1 MFWSP
6 LRDEGQITHS
16 RVEWKKSYIHA
27 YKHIYSFWPICILKK
42 GRGISPSV
50 SLIAP
55 SDAIK
60 KEPGHDESH
69 FINTSPPRAAY
80 MSQWIGSA
88 LVQIMAWRRIGVK
101 QCWVIINWT
110 HRNILQFVSL
120 KFVAKGPWSSLTFVP
135 KGSGDN
141 KQALVQIMAPRR
153 TGDKALSELTVT
165 QLTDAYIRH

>member
-16 RVEWKKSYIHA
+16 RVEWQKSYIHA

-50 SLIAP
+50 SLNAP

-88 LVQIMAWRRIGVK
+88 LVQIMAWRRIGSAGLLSIGPIGTYCSLFHWSLLLRGHEVH
-101 QCWVIINWT
+101 WRLFLRVPAIINKHWF
-110 HRNILQFVSL
+110 R
-120 KFVAKGPWSSLTFVP
+120 
-135 KGSGDN
+135 
-141 KQALVQIMAPRR
+141 
-153 TGDKALSELTVT
+153 
-165 QLTDAYIRH
+165 